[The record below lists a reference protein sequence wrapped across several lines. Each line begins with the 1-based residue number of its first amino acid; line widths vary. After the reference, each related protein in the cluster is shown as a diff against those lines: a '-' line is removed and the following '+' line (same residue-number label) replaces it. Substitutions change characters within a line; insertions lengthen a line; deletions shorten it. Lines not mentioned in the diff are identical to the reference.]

1 MYEKIIG
8 YKGYKV
14 YLIYLLSFIAP
25 YLLESGVPIWLVAI
39 LCLPGSGRAGGVSR
53 EYRRWQISSTG
64 SVLNKTTGGAK
75 VLRYRRFFM
84 MNRKEDKFWKA
95 KAYLYRIREAER
107 RVELLERRMD
117 MREDAGLNT
126 DELRRELALA
136 EQDAK
141 NVAVEVTD
149 VISRLADVNQQMV
162 MTKRYVDNLSW
173 ERIAFDMNMPVRAV
187 QKLHGRALPLLQG
200 MVEEDASIRSMLPWS
215 GLGDETAEAD

>member
-1 MYEKIIG
+1 
-8 YKGYKV
+8 
-14 YLIYLLSFIAP
+14 
-25 YLLESGVPIWLVAI
+25 
-39 LCLPGSGRAGGVSR
+39 
-53 EYRRWQISSTG
+53 
-64 SVLNKTTGGAK
+64 
-75 VLRYRRFFM
+75 M
-84 MNRKEDKFWKA
+84 MIRKEDKFWKV
-95 KAYLYRIREAER
+95 KTYLFRNREAER
-107 RVELLERRMD
+107 RVELLERRMN

-162 MTKRYVDNLSW
+162 MTKRYVDTLSW

-200 MVEEDASIRSMLPWS
+200 MVEEDASFWNSS
-215 GLGDETAEAD
+215 GVETAKAD